1 VSSYFQDT
9 FTLAFREMPNSAVS
23 GRISDLHKSAFW
35 IYGVTA
41 MVMREPFASVIRH
54 ASTAGLGD
62 WQVRLELLRV
72 AVVLMLMARVFLAS
86 GLYFDQVYLRE
97 DSAARFPRRSYPVD
111 FLAGLLQFLTIVA
124 GSTAVALHLRSPLGL
139 SIFAILVVAFLL
151 FDAVWIA
158 LSRLLGYSTVRE
170 IGSRAMFGTAA
181 LIVVVGIGV
190 RIAGG
195 DPVLAEQAAFIVLF
209 GATLFEMS
217 KLVEQYGR

>member
-1 VSSYFQDT
+1 
-9 FTLAFREMPNSAVS
+9 MPNSAPTQAKA

-54 ASTAGLGD
+54 TSTAGFGD

-72 AVVLMLMARVFLAS
+72 AVVLILMARVFLAS

-97 DSAARFPRRSYPVD
+97 DSATRFPRRSYPVD

-124 GSTAVALHLRSPLGL
+124 GSTAVALHSRTEPGL
-139 SIFAILVVAFLL
+139 SVFGILVVAFLL
-151 FDAVWIA
+151 FDALWIG
-158 LSRLLGYSTVRE
+158 LSTLLGYSTVRE
-170 IGSRAMFGTAA
+170 ITRRASFATAA
-181 LIVVVGIGV
+181 FTIAAWSGI

-195 DPVLAEQAAFIVLF
+195 DPVLAEQIAFAALLASTF
-209 GATLFEMS
+209 FEMA
-217 KLVEQYGR
+217 KLVRQYGA